1 MAFSIDYKTCAWKGR
16 LKRLECILD
25 ERKEAPPAHNSDATR
40 ERHVST
46 IPKLT
51 WSDVIAKI

>member
-1 MAFSIDYKTCAWKGR
+1 MLGKGD
-16 LKRLECILD
+16 LKRPECILD
-25 ERKEAPPAHNSDATR
+25 ERKEAPPAHNSDATG
-40 ERHVST
+40 EKHVST